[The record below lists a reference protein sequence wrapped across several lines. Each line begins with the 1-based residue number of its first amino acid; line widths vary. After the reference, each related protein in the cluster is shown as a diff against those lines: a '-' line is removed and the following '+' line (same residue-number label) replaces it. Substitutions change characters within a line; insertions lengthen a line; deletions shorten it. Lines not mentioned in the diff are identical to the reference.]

1 MESAV
6 RGLSCALV
14 LASVLESTVRGL
26 SSASAPRYKN
36 EPSGTVA
43 AEDARVCACPGASF
57 TVCSNLA
64 RPNEKEDHR
73 TSPDAAAGRPEKVR
87 EDRRGLGSVIGKNA
101 SQEFWNAAEPPA
113 KLFKVIPRYPIL
125 ICVLH
130 WHVQHLKRYLV
141 FLVVTRSIHASVHPE
156 RRSRPHAIRFLL
168 QV

>member
-26 SSASAPRYKN
+26 SSASATRYKN

-43 AEDARVCACPGASF
+43 AGDARVCACPGASF

-64 RPNEKEDHR
+64 RQDKKEDQR

-101 SQEFWNAAEPPA
+101 SQEFWNAAEPLA
-113 KLFKVIPRYPIL
+113 KLFEVIPRYPIL

-130 WHVQHLKRYLV
+130 WHVQHSKRHLV
-141 FLVVTRSIHASVHPE
+141 LLVVTRSIHASAH
-156 RRSRPHAIRFLL
+156 
-168 QV
+168 